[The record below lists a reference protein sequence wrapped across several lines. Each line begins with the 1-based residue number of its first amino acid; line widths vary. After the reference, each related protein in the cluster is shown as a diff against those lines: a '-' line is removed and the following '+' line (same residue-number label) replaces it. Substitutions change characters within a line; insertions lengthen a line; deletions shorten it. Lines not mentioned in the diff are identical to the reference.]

1 VSFKSIDELI
11 QCRLAFNLLL
21 PLVSAIFISV
31 SVNVQAQEPSPA
43 PGAPQ
48 KAAAPQADEWA
59 DDFSGT
65 KLDDKKWEQFSFEGG
80 SGGTLKL
87 VDGQL
92 QIRSVSGSRSGVRS
106 KTNFNT
112 DHFVIN
118 ATLAKVG
125 PALPESGQSG
135 VPLGNAIVTVL
146 FDSSGRNRIEWLLTS
161 DGLFE
166 AWSMV
171 DGRGERLD
179 GRNLATKATNP
190 TLSIARR
197 GDEYLFALNG
207 QVGLQKTIKGLPHS
221 FRVMLYGYGSSEN
234 NWDSVQVLI
243 PKKP

>member
-1 VSFKSIDELI
+1 MSFKSRDELS
-11 QCRLAFNLLL
+11 QSRLAFDLLL
-21 PLVSAIFISV
+21 PLFTAICLSLGG
-31 SVNVQAQEPSPA
+31 NVQAQEPSPA
-43 PGAPQ
+43 PAAPQ

-87 VDGQL
+87 ADGQL

-106 KTNFNT
+106 KTNFDT

-135 VPLGNAIVTVL
+135 IPLGNAIVTVL

>member
-1 VSFKSIDELI
+1 MAFKSNYELI
-11 QCRLAFNLLL
+11 QRLFLL
-21 PLVSAIFISV
+21 PLAAAICLGLSA
-31 SVNVQAQEPSPA
+31 NVQAQDPA
-43 PGAPQ
+43 PAPSQ
-48 KAAAPQADEWA
+48 KAQAPAADEWA
-59 DDFSGT
+59 DDFGEA

-80 SGGTLKL
+80 SGGTLK
-87 VDGQL
+87 VADGQL

-106 KTNFNT
+106 KATFNT

-125 PALPESGQSG
+125 PALAEPGQSAAQ
-135 VPLGNAIVTVL
+135 LGNAIVTVL
-146 FDSSGRNRIEWLLTS
+146 FDSSGRNRLEWLLTS
-161 DGLFE
+161 EGTFE

-207 QVGLQKTIKGLPHS
+207 QVGLQKTIKGLPRT